1 MTMGYL
7 ILLKLSMSINH
18 SSNSLATPVTFL
30 NNKKK
35 KKKAV
40 CEEDVNQGLMKLS

>member
-1 MTMGYL
+1 MGYL

-35 KKKAV
+35 KKAV
-40 CEEDVNQGLMKLS
+40 CEEDVKQGLMKLS